1 MNKLSNRIKATQR
14 LISLYKESQRL
25 LVLLENTSDDDL
37 LAIKYLTEEIYKVSM
52 KIKETEN
59 EQYNRLAKLFERY
72 HLDTNQIEFIFEGYR
87 YWITWSGRA
96 YRKRLEGLD
105 NKAVRISQELFQSM
119 YNAQYGLEGVYRVVC
134 SRSKEEKEKRND
146 TKKR

>member
-25 LVLLENTSDDDL
+25 LVLLENTSDDDV

-59 EQYNRLAKLFERY
+59 E
-72 HLDTNQIEFIFEGYR
+72 
-87 YWITWSGRA
+87 
-96 YRKRLEGLD
+96 
-105 NKAVRISQELFQSM
+105 
-119 YNAQYGLEGVYRVVC
+119 
-134 SRSKEEKEKRND
+134 
-146 TKKR
+146 